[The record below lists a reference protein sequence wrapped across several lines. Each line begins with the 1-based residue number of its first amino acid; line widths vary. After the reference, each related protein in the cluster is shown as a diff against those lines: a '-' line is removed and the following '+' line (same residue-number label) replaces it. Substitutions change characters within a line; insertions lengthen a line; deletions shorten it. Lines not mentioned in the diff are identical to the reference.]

1 MILSEAE
8 QQALIV
14 LIELE
19 DPAET
24 PNNNFY
30 QFYPKSIEA
39 AATYFRNCR
48 LDWTEAFEKLK
59 DLGLVSGIESGY
71 TLTANGKQQ
80 ARQVREDR
88 PPIYY
93 WYREFFPAAAHSRA
107 YAEFCERLY
116 GKNLCQAGFSDMQQ
130 IDDMIEILKLTPHSC
145 VLDLGC
151 GNGMLAE
158 YISDRTGARL
168 WGIDYCPE
176 AVEMAITRTQSRR
189 DRLSYQI
196 GNLDHMEYP
205 DHSFDAIISI
215 DSLYMPNHLGETLQ
229 QITGLLKSGG
239 QMAAFYTQMVWGGN
253 AARDSLLPEKT
264 PLGVSLQKAA
274 LSFTARDYTPQ
285 TYQLMQ
291 LKRQI
296 GEEMQPAFEA
306 EGNLMLYDFI
316 INESEASLAPYDAET
331 CYFTRYLYHVRLP

>member
-8 QQALIV
+8 LQVLIV

-19 DPAET
+19 DPVET

-30 QFYPKSIEA
+30 QFYPKSVEA
-39 AATYFRNCR
+39 AATYFRDCR
-48 LDWTEAFEKLK
+48 LDWAEAFVKLK
-59 DLGLVSGIESGY
+59 DQGLVSQDGSGY
-71 TLTANGKQQ
+71 SLSANGKQQ
-80 ARQVREDR
+80 ARQVRQDR

-116 GKNLCQAGFSDMQQ
+116 GKNLCQAGFSDMPQ
-130 IDDMIEILKLTPHSC
+130 IDDMIESVKLTPHSR

-158 YISDRTGARL
+158 YVSDRTGARL
-168 WGIDYCPE
+168 WGMDYCPE
-176 AVEMAITRTQSRR
+176 AVEMAMARTQSRR
-189 DRLSYQI
+189 ERLSYQI
-196 GNLDHMEYP
+196 GNLDHMEYQE
-205 DHSFDAIISI
+205 HFFDAILSI
-215 DSLYMPNHLGETLQ
+215 DSLYMPNHLDKTLQ
-229 QITGLLKSGG
+229 QITGLLKPGG
-239 QMAAFYTQMVWGGN
+239 QLAAFYTQMVWGDD

-264 PLGVSLQKAA
+264 LLGVSLQKAA
-274 LSFTARDYTPQ
+274 LSFTARDYTSQ
-285 TYQLMQ
+285 TYCLMQ
-291 LKRQI
+291 LKRHI
-296 GEEMQPAFEA
+296 GEEMQPAFAA

-331 CYFTRYLYHVRLP
+331 CYFGRYLYHVRLA